1 MENAP
6 ALAPKPA
13 TIKVFVLKFTEA
25 EAQKALDI
33 FEWTVRNGGLPLAKE
48 VMPLADKFMQAAVK
62 AKEAKRLPRPPPPR
76 RPKSPQR
83 INRSQ

>member
-33 FEWTVRNGGLPLAKE
+33 YEWACRTGGLPIAKE
-48 VMPLADKFMQAAVK
+48 VLPLAEKFMQAAVK
-62 AKEAKRLPRPPPPR
+62 AKEAEEATKAAATKPEEPT
-76 RPKSPQR
+76 K
-83 INRSQ
+83 N

>member
-13 TIKVFVLKFTEA
+13 TIKIFVLKFTEA

-33 FEWTVRNGGLPLAKE
+33 YEWATRTGGMPIAKEVLPLAE
-48 VMPLADKFMQAAVK
+48 KFMQAALK
-62 AKEAKRLPRPPPPR
+62 AKEAEEAAKAASAA
-76 RPKSPQR
+76 KTEESAK
-83 INRSQ
+83 N

>member
-33 FEWTVRNGGLPLAKE
+33 YEWATRTGGMPIAKEVLPLAE
-48 VMPLADKFMQAAVK
+48 KFMQAAVK
-62 AKEAKRLPRPPPPR
+62 AKEAEKAAKAAAASKPEEPT
-76 RPKSPQR
+76 K
-83 INRSQ
+83 N

>member
-6 ALAPKPA
+6 ALAPKHA

-33 FEWTVRNGGLPLAKE
+33 YEWATRTGGLPIAKE
-48 VMPLADKFMQAAVK
+48 VLPLAEKFMQAALK
-62 AKEAKRLPRPPPPR
+62 AKEAEEAAKAAAANKPEEPT
-76 RPKSPQR
+76 K
-83 INRSQ
+83 N

>member
-33 FEWTVRNGGLPLAKE
+33 YEWATRTGGMPIAKEVLPLAE
-48 VMPLADKFMQAAVK
+48 KFMQAAVK
-62 AKEAKRLPRPPPPR
+62 AKEAEEAAKAAATKPEEPT
-76 RPKSPQR
+76 K
-83 INRSQ
+83 N

>member
-33 FEWTVRNGGLPLAKE
+33 FEWTTRNGGLPLAKE
-48 VMPLADKFMQAAVK
+48 VLPLAEKFMQAALK
-62 AKEAKRLPRPPPPR
+62 AKEAEEAAKAAATA
-76 RPKSPQR
+76 KSEEPAK
-83 INRSQ
+83 N

>member
-6 ALAPKPA
+6 ALPPKPA

-48 VMPLADKFMQAAVK
+48 VVPLADKFMQAAVK
-62 AKEAKRLPRPPPPR
+62 AKEAEEAAKAAAAAKTEEPA
-76 RPKSPQR
+76 K
-83 INRSQ
+83 N

>member
-6 ALAPKPA
+6 ALSPKPA

-33 FEWTVRNGGLPLAKE
+33 YEWATRTGGMPIAKEVLPLAE
-48 VMPLADKFMQAAVK
+48 KFMQAAVK
-62 AKEAKRLPRPPPPR
+62 AKEAEEAAKAAATK
-76 RPKSPQR
+76 PKDSTT
-83 INRSQ
+83 N

>member
-33 FEWTVRNGGLPLAKE
+33 YEWATRTGGLPIAKE
-48 VMPLADKFMQAAVK
+48 VLPLAEKFMQAALK
-62 AKEAKRLPRPPPPR
+62 AKEAEEAAKASAAKPEEPT
-76 RPKSPQR
+76 K
-83 INRSQ
+83 N

>member
-13 TIKVFVLKFTEA
+13 TIKVFVLKWTEA
-25 EAQKALDI
+25 EAQQALNV

-48 VMPLADKFMQAAVK
+48 VLPLAEKFMNAALK
-62 AKEAKRLPRPPPPR
+62 AKEAEEAAKAAANKPEEPT
-76 RPKSPQR
+76 K
-83 INRSQ
+83 N

>member
-13 TIKVFVLKFTEA
+13 TIKVFILKFTEA

-33 FEWTVRNGGLPLAKE
+33 YEWATRTGGLPIAKE
-48 VMPLADKFMQAAVK
+48 VLPLAEKFMQAAVK
-62 AKEAKRLPRPPPPR
+62 AKEAEEAAKAAATKPEEPT
-76 RPKSPQR
+76 K
-83 INRSQ
+83 N

>member
-25 EAQKALDI
+25 EAQKAHDI
-33 FEWTVRNGGLPLAKE
+33 YEWAVRTGGLPIAKE
-48 VMPLADKFMQAAVK
+48 VLPLAEKFMQAALK
-62 AKEAKRLPRPPPPR
+62 AKEAEEAAKAAATA
-76 RPKSPQR
+76 KSEEPAQ
-83 INRSQ
+83 N

>member
-6 ALAPKPA
+6 ALPPKPA
-13 TIKVFVLKFTEA
+13 TIKVFVLKFTET

-48 VMPLADKFMQAAVK
+48 VLPIATKFMDAALK
-62 AKEAKRLPRPPPPR
+62 AKEAEEAAKAAAPAKIEEPA
-76 RPKSPQR
+76 K
-83 INRSQ
+83 N

>member
-33 FEWTVRNGGLPLAKE
+33 YEWATRTGGMPIAKEVLPLAE
-48 VMPLADKFMQAAVK
+48 KFMQAALK
-62 AKEAKRLPRPPPPR
+62 AKEAEEAAKAAATKPEEPT
-76 RPKSPQR
+76 K
-83 INRSQ
+83 N

>member
-33 FEWTVRNGGLPLAKE
+33 YEWATRTGGMPIAKEVLPLAE
-48 VMPLADKFMQAAVK
+48 KFMQAALK
-62 AKEAKRLPRPPPPR
+62 AKEAEEAAKAATAAKTEEPA
-76 RPKSPQR
+76 K
-83 INRSQ
+83 N

>member
-13 TIKVFVLKFTEA
+13 TIKVFVLKFTES

-33 FEWTVRNGGLPLAKE
+33 YEWATRTGGMPIAKEVLPLAE
-48 VMPLADKFMQAAVK
+48 KFMQAALK
-62 AKEAKRLPRPPPPR
+62 AKEAEEAAKAAAANKPEEPT
-76 RPKSPQR
+76 K
-83 INRSQ
+83 N

>member
-6 ALAPKPA
+6 ALPPKPA

-33 FEWTVRNGGLPLAKE
+33 FEWAVRTGGLPIAKE
-48 VMPLADKFMQAAVK
+48 VIPLAEKFMQAALK
-62 AKEAKRLPRPPPPR
+62 AKEAEEAAKAAAAKTEEPA
-76 RPKSPQR
+76 K
-83 INRSQ
+83 N

>member
-25 EAQKALDI
+25 EAQKALDMY
-33 FEWTVRNGGLPLAKE
+33 EWAVRIGGLPIAKE
-48 VMPLADKFMQAAVK
+48 VLPLAEKFMQAALK
-62 AKEAKRLPRPPPPR
+62 AKEAEEAAKAAATA
-76 RPKSPQR
+76 KSEEPAK
-83 INRSQ
+83 N

>member
-6 ALAPKPA
+6 ALPPKPA

-33 FEWTVRNGGLPLAKE
+33 YEWAVRTGGLPIAKE
-48 VMPLADKFMQAAVK
+48 VIPLAEKFMQAALK
-62 AKEAKRLPRPPPPR
+62 AKEAEEAAKAAAAAKTEEPA
-76 RPKSPQR
+76 K
-83 INRSQ
+83 N

>member
-33 FEWTVRNGGLPLAKE
+33 YEWATRTGGMPIAKEVLPLAE
-48 VMPLADKFMQAAVK
+48 KFMQAALK
-62 AKEAKRLPRPPPPR
+62 AKEAEEAAKAAAAAKTEEPA
-76 RPKSPQR
+76 K
-83 INRSQ
+83 N

>member
-33 FEWTVRNGGLPLAKE
+33 YEWATRTGGMPIAKEVLPLAE
-48 VMPLADKFMQAAVK
+48 KFMQAAVK
-62 AKEAKRLPRPPPPR
+62 AKEAEEAAKAAANKPEETA
-76 RPKSPQR
+76 K
-83 INRSQ
+83 N

>member
-6 ALAPKPA
+6 ALPPKPA

-33 FEWTVRNGGLPLAKE
+33 YEWATRTGGLPIAKE
-48 VMPLADKFMQAAVK
+48 VLPLAEKFMQAAVK
-62 AKEAKRLPRPPPPR
+62 AKEAEEAAKAAAASKPEEPT
-76 RPKSPQR
+76 K
-83 INRSQ
+83 N

>member
-1 MENAP
+1 MENAS

-33 FEWTVRNGGLPLAKE
+33 YEWAVRTGGLPIAKE
-48 VMPLADKFMQAAVK
+48 VIPLADKFMQAAVK
-62 AKEAKRLPRPPPPR
+62 AKEAEEAAKAAAAAKTEEPA
-76 RPKSPQR
+76 K
-83 INRSQ
+83 N

>member
-33 FEWTVRNGGLPLAKE
+33 YEWATRTGGMPIAKEVLPLAE
-48 VMPLADKFMQAAVK
+48 KFMQAAVK
-62 AKEAKRLPRPPPPR
+62 AKEAEEAAKAVATKPEEPT
-76 RPKSPQR
+76 K
-83 INRSQ
+83 N

>member
-33 FEWTVRNGGLPLAKE
+33 YEWATRTGGMPIAKEVLPLAE
-48 VMPLADKFMQAAVK
+48 KFMQAALK
-62 AKEAKRLPRPPPPR
+62 AKEAEEAAKAAAAKPEEPT
-76 RPKSPQR
+76 K
-83 INRSQ
+83 N